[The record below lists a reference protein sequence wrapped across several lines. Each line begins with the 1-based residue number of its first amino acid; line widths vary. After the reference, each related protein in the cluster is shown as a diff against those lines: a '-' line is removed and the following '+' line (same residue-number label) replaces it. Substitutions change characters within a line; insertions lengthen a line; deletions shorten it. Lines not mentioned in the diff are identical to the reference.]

1 MGNCVPTTHR
11 FFRSTPRRRVTKDS
25 PMRVA
30 ESVEAGEETRI
41 STGHEEIGQAT
52 NRMKQA
58 TMSENPAKEKEVEVE
73 IESREDTE
81 IDTDAIS
88 ECSSG
93 LGEFPSLESLCEE
106 YEELEQ
112 IKNRIEQEN
121 TSEKA
126 VQKKVEDETEI
137 EISLT
142 IEVSLNSQTS
152 LLTWLI

>member
-1 MGNCVPTTHR
+1 
-11 FFRSTPRRRVTKDS
+11 
-25 PMRVA
+25 MRVA
-30 ESVEAGEETRI
+30 EPVEAGEETRI
-41 STGHEEIGQAT
+41 STGHEEIGQET

-58 TMSENPAKEKEVEVE
+58 TMSENPAKEEEVEVE
-73 IESREDTE
+73 IESREDTG
-81 IDTDAIS
+81 TDGDADALS

-93 LGEFPSLESLCEE
+93 LVEFPSLESLCEE

-137 EISLT
+137 EISLST
-142 IEVSLNSQTS
+142 EVTLNN
-152 LLTWLI
+152 